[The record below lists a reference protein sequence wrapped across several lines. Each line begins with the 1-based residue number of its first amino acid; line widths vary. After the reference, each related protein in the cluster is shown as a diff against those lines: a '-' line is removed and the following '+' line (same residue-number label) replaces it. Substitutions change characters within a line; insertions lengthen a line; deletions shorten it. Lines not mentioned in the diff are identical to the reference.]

1 MKTELIDH
9 SPTRKEIKIEIAAET
24 ARAEVERVGERY
36 ARLVSVPGF
45 RKGHAPA
52 SVVRQR
58 YKKEIRNEAM
68 QNLVPQVV
76 EDAVNEHGLHVLGQ
90 PEVHFEGG
98 DPLERF
104 GQQPLSLHVH
114 VEVMPEVELGRYKG
128 LEAARRTR
136 PVTEEEVERVIQELR
151 ETSATLQPVEDRGAE
166 VGDTV
171 TADFRGRYIE
181 PPGEEDIN
189 VEDAE
194 VVIGGEGVVSEFTEN
209 LTGARPDDVRT
220 FRVKYPEDFKAAG
233 LAGKEI
239 EYTATVT
246 AVRRKE
252 LPELDD
258 EWVKTLGEENVET
271 VESLRERV
279 RENLTSHARFESD
292 QRLRGDVIRKL
303 VEGHQFEL
311 PESLVAYQ
319 TRELMQTAMRDMM
332 RRGVDPR
339 RQEVDW
345 EQMGALFRPQAEHDL
360 RGSLLLERVADA
372 EGIEVSD
379 EEIEEEIEAV
389 ARASR
394 KSADE
399 VRAALTKQGGERSIA
414 DRLRHRKALD
424 FIVDSAA
431 VRDEEWREDEPARAA
446 EDEQGD
452 TQPGESPTS
461 AAAEQG

>member
-9 SPTRKEIKIEIAAET
+9 SPTRKEIKIEIDAET
-24 ARAEVERVGERY
+24 ARAEYERVAERY

-58 YKKEIRNEAM
+58 YKKEIRGEAM
-68 QNLVPQVV
+68 QNLLPQAVQ
-76 EDAVNEHGLHVLGQ
+76 EAVNQYGLQVLGE
-90 PEVHFEGG
+90 PDVHFE
-98 DPLERF
+98 DESALERF

-114 VEVMPEVELGRYKG
+114 VEVLPEVELGQYKG

-136 PVTEEEVERVIQELR
+136 PVTDEEVERVVQELR
-151 ETSATLQPVEDRGAE
+151 EASAALQPVEDRGAE
-166 VGDTV
+166 AGDTV
-171 TADFRGRYIE
+171 TADFRGRYVE
-181 PPGEEDIN
+181 PPSEEDIN
-189 VEDAE
+189 VEDVE
-194 VVIGGEGVVSEFTEN
+194 VVIGGEGVVPEFSEH
-209 LTGARPDDVRT
+209 LTGTRADDVRT
-220 FRVKYPEDFKAAG
+220 FRVKYPEDFKARG

-246 AVRRKE
+246 AVRRKV
-252 LPELDD
+252 LPDPDD
-258 EWVKTLGEENVET
+258 EWVKSLGEEGVET
-271 VESLRERV
+271 MGQLRERV
-279 RENLTSHARFESD
+279 RENLTGHARFESD
-292 QRLRGDVIRKL
+292 QRLRGDVMSKL
-303 VEGHQFEL
+303 VEAHQFEV

-319 TRELMQTAMRDMM
+319 TRELMQSAVRDML

-339 RQEVDW
+339 QQGVDW
-345 EQMGALFRPQAEHDL
+345 EQMGELFRPQAVQDL

-372 EGIEVSD
+372 ENIDVSD
-379 EEIEEEIEAV
+379 EEIEEEISRV

-394 KSADE
+394 RPPEE
-399 VRAALTKQGGERSIA
+399 VRAALTKEGGERSIA

-424 FIVDSAA
+424 FIVDSAT
-431 VRDEEWREDEPARAA
+431 VRDEEWREEEPARAA
-446 EDEQGD
+446 EDEQGR

>member
-9 SPTRKEIKIEIAAET
+9 SPTRKEIKIEIDAET
-24 ARAEVERVGERY
+24 ARAEYERVCERY
-36 ARLVSVPGF
+36 ARLASVPGF

-58 YKKEIRNEAM
+58 YKKEIRGEAM
-68 QNLVPQVV
+68 QNLLPQAVQQ
-76 EDAVNEHGLHVLGQ
+76 AVNEYGLQVLGE
-90 PEVHFEGG
+90 PDVHFE
-98 DPLERF
+98 DESALERF

-114 VEVMPEVELGRYKG
+114 VEVLPEVELGRYKG

-136 PVTEEEVERVIQELR
+136 PVTDEEVERVLHDLR
-151 ETSATLQPVEDRGAE
+151 EASAALQPVEDRGAE
-166 VGDTV
+166 AGDTV
-171 TADFRGRYIE
+171 TADFRGRYVD
-181 PPGEEDIN
+181 PPSAEDIN
-189 VEDAE
+189 VEDVE
-194 VVIGGEGVVSEFTEN
+194 VELGGEGVVPEFTEN
-209 LTGARPDDVRT
+209 LTGAREGDERT
-220 FRVKYPEDFKAAG
+220 FRVKYPEDFKAQG

-246 AVRRKE
+246 AVRRKV

-258 EWVKTLGEENVET
+258 EWVKSLGEEGVET
-271 VESLRERV
+271 AEQLRERV
-279 RENLTSHARFESD
+279 RENLTGHAKFESD
-292 QRLRGDVIRKL
+292 QRLRGDVMSRL
-303 VEGHQFEL
+303 VEAHQFEV

-319 TRELMQTAMRDMM
+319 TRELMQSAMRDML

-339 RQEVDW
+339 REGVDW
-345 EQMGALFRPQAEHDL
+345 EQMGELFRPQAVHDL

-372 EGIEVSD
+372 ENIEVSD
-379 EEIEEEIEAV
+379 EEIEEEINRV

-394 KSADE
+394 RPPEE

-424 FIVDSAA
+424 FIVDSAT
-431 VRDEEWREDEPARAA
+431 VRDEEWREEEPARAA
-446 EDEQGD
+446 EDEQGQ

-461 AAAEQG
+461 AAAE